1 MYSEGICSPA
11 LIYLLFSLA
20 HIIIDIS
27 KGLFNSALV
36 KFSISVVITTLLNY
50 LCSSGLIVISWF
62 IVFIPFILMTIVT
75 TMLLFSLGLSPYTG
89 SVKLVSPKENSR
101 SDYDERQKIIN
112 EGI

>member
-1 MYSEGICSPA
+1 MYSEGICAPA

-20 HIIIDIS
+20 HIVIDVS
-27 KGLFNSALV
+27 KGLFNSAMV
-36 KFSISVVITTLLNY
+36 KFVISIIITTLLNY

-89 SVKLVSPKENSR
+89 SIKLINPNEVSR
-101 SDYDERQKIIN
+101 SDFDARQQIIN

>member
-1 MYSEGICSPA
+1 MYSEGICSPS

-20 HIIIDIS
+20 HIILDIS

-36 KFSISVVITTLLNY
+36 KFFISVIITTLLNY
-50 LCSSGLIVISWF
+50 LCSSGLIIISWF

-75 TMLLFSLGLSPYTG
+75 AMLLLSLGLSPYTG
-89 SVKLVSPKENSR
+89 SIKLVNPNEVSR

-112 EGI
+112 EAI